1 MKRFLLLTLALT
13 ILVSCG
19 KKHVEKAINTGNYDA
34 AIQDALKKLESN
46 KEKKRKQDYVL
57 MLGDAYTKVVERDLN
72 SIEHLKKDN
81 NPDQYKQIYETYMD
95 LHLRQEAI
103 KPVLPLQVNGKT
115 VKFKFN
121 DYTNAIVDYREK
133 TSDYLYDQGVKLL
146 DSDDKQL
153 IRESYDTFAYIEQ
166 INPNYED
173 VRDLMEE
180 AYQRGTNYVI
190 VSIENQTN
198 QIIPRQLEYDLLNFN
213 TYGLDQFWTVYHGN
227 TNSNTEINYDFTMQ
241 LQLKHINIS
250 PEQINER
257 EILREREIIDGW
269 EYQMDRNGNVMKDSL
284 GNDIKIDKVIRVRAR
299 LFEAVQTKSSQ
310 IIGDVVYVNLLNNQV
325 INSFPIDSGFVFEN
339 FFGTFRGDERALL
352 NEDRDLIN
360 SRRVPFPSNEQMVY
374 DTGEDLK
381 AKLKD
386 IISRFRVKN

>member
-13 ILVSCG
+13 LLVSCG

-72 SIEHLKKDN
+72 TIEHLKKDN

-121 DYTNAIVDYREK
+121 DYTNGIVDYREK
-133 TSDYLYDQGVKLL
+133 TSDYLYDQGIKLL
-146 DSDDKQL
+146 DSDDKRL

-180 AYQRGTNYVI
+180 AHQRGTNYVI

-213 TYGLDQFWTVYHGN
+213 TYGLDQFWTVYHAN
-227 TNSNTEINYDFTMQ
+227 NNSSAEINYDFAMQ

-269 EYQMDRNGNVMKDSL
+269 EYQKDRNGNVMKDSL

-386 IISRFRVKN
+386 VISRFRVKN

>member
-1 MKRFLLLTLALT
+1 MKQFLLLVIALT

-19 KKHVEKAINTGNYDA
+19 KKNVEKAINTGNYDA

-46 KEKKRKQDYVL
+46 KDKKRKQDYVL

-72 SIEHLKKDN
+72 TIDHLKKDN
-81 NPDQYKQIYETYMD
+81 NPAQFKQIYETYMD

-133 TSDYLYDQGVKLL
+133 TSDYLYDQGIKLL

-153 IRESYDTFAYIEQ
+153 IRESYDTFAYIER

-173 VRDLMEE
+173 VRQLMEE
-180 AYQRGTNYVI
+180 AHQRGTNYVI

-213 TYGLDQFWTVYHGN
+213 TYGLDQFWTVYHAN
-227 TNSNTEINYDFTMQ
+227 TNSSAEINYDYAMQ
-241 LQLKHINIS
+241 LQLKRINIS

-269 EYQMDRNGNVMKDSL
+269 EYQKDRNGNVMKDSL
-284 GNDIKIDKVIRVRAR
+284 GNDIKIDKVIKVRAR

-310 IIGDVVYVNLLNNQV
+310 IIGDVVYVNLSNNQ
-325 INSFPIDSGFVFEN
+325 IIKSFPIDSGFIFEN

-360 SRRVPFPSNEQMVY
+360 NRRVPFPSNEQMVY

-386 IISRFRVKN
+386 IISRFRVSN

>member
-1 MKRFLLLTLALT
+1 MQRFLPLILVLTVM
-13 ILVSCG
+13 VSCG
-19 KKHVEKAINTGNYDA
+19 KKQVEKAINTGNYDA

-72 SIEHLKKDN
+72 AINHLKKDN
-81 NPDQYKQIYETYMD
+81 NPAQYQQIYETYMA

-121 DYTNAIVDYREK
+121 DYSNAIVDYREK
-133 TSDYLYDQGVKLL
+133 TSDYLYDKGLKLL
-146 DSDDKQL
+146 DSDDKRI
-153 IRESYDTFAYIEQ
+153 IREAYDTFSYIER

-173 VRDLMEE
+173 TKALLEE
-180 AYQRGTNYVI
+180 AHQRGTNYVI
-190 VSIENQTN
+190 VTIENQTN
-198 QIIPRQLEYDLLNFN
+198 QIIPRRLEDDLLNFN
-213 TYGLDQFWTVYHGN
+213 TYGLNQFWTVYHAN
-227 TNSNTEINYDFTMQ
+227 TNQDIKYDYAMQ

-257 EILREREIIDGW
+257 EFLREKEVVDGW
-269 EYQMDRNGNVMKDSL
+269 QYQLDRNGNVKKDSL
-284 GNDIKIDKVIRVRAR
+284 GNDIKVDKIVKVRAR
-299 LFEAVQTKSSQ
+299 YFESIQTKSSQ
-310 IIGDVVYVNLLNNQV
+310 ILGDVVYVDLLSNQV

-339 FFGTFRGDERALL
+339 VYATYRGDERALL
-352 NEDRDLIN
+352 NEDRNLIRN
-360 SRRVPFPSNEQMVY
+360 RRVPFPTSEQMVY

-386 IISRFRVKN
+386 IISRFRVRN

>member
-1 MKRFLLLTLALT
+1 MKRILLLTVILI

-72 SIEHLKKDN
+72 TIDHLKKDN

-133 TSDYLYDQGVKLL
+133 TSDYLYDQGIKML
-146 DSDDKQL
+146 DSDDKRL
-153 IRESYDTFAYIEQ
+153 IRDSYDTFAYIER

-173 VRDLMEE
+173 VKDLMEE
-180 AYQRGTNYVI
+180 AHQLGTNYVT

-227 TNSNTEINYDFTMQ
+227 TNSSTEINYDYAMQ
-241 LQLKHINIS
+241 LQLKRINIS

-257 EILREREIIDGW
+257 EILREREIVDGW
-269 EYQMDRNGNVMKDSL
+269 EYQKDRNGNVMKDSL

-310 IIGDVVYVNLLNNQV
+310 IIGDVVYVDLLNNQV
-325 INSFPIDSGFVFEN
+325 IKSFPIDSGFVFEN

-352 NEDRDLIN
+352 NEDLDLVRN
-360 SRRVPFPSNEQMVY
+360 RRVPFPSNEQMVY

>member
-1 MKRFLLLTLALT
+1 MKRILLLSIVLT

-19 KKHVEKAINTGNYDA
+19 KKHVERALNTGNYDE
-34 AIQDALKKLESN
+34 AIQDALRKLENN
-46 KEKKRKQDYVL
+46 KDKKRKQDYVL

-72 SIEHLKKDN
+72 TIDHLRKDN
-81 NPDQYKQIYETYMD
+81 NPDQYQQIYETYMD

-121 DYTNAIVDYREK
+121 DYTNAIVDYREM
-133 TSDYLYDQGVKLL
+133 TSDYLYEQGIKLL
-146 DSDDKQL
+146 DSDDKRL
-153 IRESYDTFAYIEQ
+153 IRESYDTFAYIER
-166 INPNYED
+166 INPNYDD

-180 AYQRGTNYVI
+180 AHQRGTNYVI

-227 TNSNTEINYDFTMQ
+227 TNSSAEINYDYAMQ

-269 EYQMDRNGNVMKDSL
+269 EYQKDRNGNVMKDSL
-284 GNDIKIDKVIRVRAR
+284 GNDIKIDKVIKVRAR
-299 LFEAVQTKSSQ
+299 FFEAVQTKSSQ
-310 IIGDVVYVNLLNNQV
+310 IIGDVVYVNLINNQV
-325 INSFPIDSGFVFEN
+325 INSFPIDSGFIFEN

-386 IISRFRVKN
+386 IISRFRVKD

>member
-1 MKRFLLLTLALT
+1 MQRFLPLILVLTVM
-13 ILVSCG
+13 VSCG
-19 KKHVEKAINTGNYDA
+19 KKQVEKAINTGNYDA

-72 SIEHLKKDN
+72 AINHLKKDN
-81 NPDQYKQIYETYMD
+81 NPAQYQQIYETYMA

-121 DYTNAIVDYREK
+121 DYSNAIVDYREK
-133 TSDYLYDQGVKLL
+133 TSDYLYDKGLKLL
-146 DSDDKQL
+146 DSDDKRI
-153 IRESYDTFAYIEQ
+153 IREAYDTFSYIEH

-173 VRDLMEE
+173 TKALLEE
-180 AYQRGTNYVI
+180 AHQRGTNYVI
-190 VSIENQTN
+190 VTIENQTN
-198 QIIPRQLEYDLLNFN
+198 QIIPRRLEDDLLNFN
-213 TYGLDQFWTVYHGN
+213 TYGLNQFWTVYHAN
-227 TNSNTEINYDFTMQ
+227 TNQDIKYDYAMQ

-257 EILREREIIDGW
+257 EFLREKEVVDGW
-269 EYQMDRNGNVMKDSL
+269 QYQLDRNGNVKKDSL
-284 GNDIKIDKVIRVRAR
+284 GNDIKVDKIVKVRAR
-299 LFEAVQTKSSQ
+299 YFESQQTKSSQ
-310 IIGDVVYVNLLNNQV
+310 ILGDVVYVDLLSNQV

-339 FFGTFRGDERALL
+339 VYATYRGDERALL
-352 NEDRDLIN
+352 NEDRNLIRN
-360 SRRVPFPSNEQMVY
+360 RRVPFPSSEQMVY

-386 IISRFRVKN
+386 IISRFRVRN

>member
-1 MKRFLLLTLALT
+1 MKQFLLLVLTLT

-34 AIQDALKKLESN
+34 AIQDALKKLENN

-133 TSDYLYDQGVKLL
+133 TSDYLYDQGIKLL
-146 DSDDKQL
+146 DSDDKRL
-153 IRESYDTFAYIEQ
+153 IRESYDTFAYIER

-173 VRDLMEE
+173 VRDLMQE
-180 AYQRGTNYVI
+180 AHQRGTNYVI

-213 TYGLDQFWTVYHGN
+213 TYGLDQFWTVYHAN
-227 TNSNTEINYDFTMQ
+227 TNSNAEINYDFAMQ
-241 LQLKHINIS
+241 LQLKRINIS

-269 EYQMDRNGNVMKDSL
+269 EYQKDRNGNVMKDSL
-284 GNDIKIDKVIRVRAR
+284 GNDIKIDKVIKVRAR

-310 IIGDVVYVNLLNNQV
+310 IIGDVVYVNLSNNQV
-325 INSFPIDSGFVFEN
+325 IKSFPIDSGFIFEN

-360 SRRVPFPSNEQMVY
+360 NRRVPFPSNEQMVY

-386 IISRFRVKN
+386 IISRFRVNN

>member
-1 MKRFLLLTLALT
+1 M
-13 ILVSCG
+13 VSCG

-34 AIQDALKKLESN
+34 AIQDALKKLDNN

-72 SIEHLKKDN
+72 TINHLKKDN
-81 NPDQYKQIYETYMD
+81 KPDQYKQIYETYMA

-133 TSDYLYDQGVKLL
+133 TSDYLYDQGIKLL
-146 DSDDKQL
+146 DSDDKRM

-173 VRDLMEE
+173 VRDLKEE
-180 AYQRGTNYVI
+180 AHQRGTNYVI

-227 TNSNTEINYDFTMQ
+227 TNSSTEINYDYAMQ
-241 LQLKHINIS
+241 LQLKQINIS
-250 PEQINER
+250 PEQITER
-257 EILREREIIDGW
+257 EILREREIVDGW

-325 INSFPIDSGFVFEN
+325 INSFPIDSGFIFES

-386 IISRFRVKN
+386 IISRFRVMN